1 MRRPLVGK
9 GRLLL
14 FGSGDFACNL
24 YWQAVTLYLLFFYTD
39 VLGLSPALAGFV
51 YMAGA
56 VWDGIADLLVG
67 IAADR
72 SRQAYRRFVAWG
84 AVPLGLSFPLL
95 FVLPGV
101 EGWPLVALVLG
112 AQMAFRS
119 FYALVNVPYAAWSA
133 RISEDSRD
141 RTLVAGARLG
151 FGAAAAMLVALSMSK
166 LGPDPG
172 LGPGG
177 GYGVTAA
184 IFAIVATPLLI
195 VVARRSPEHSVQEQ
209 RVEQVSIAASL
220 GALGRNRAFVTLNV
234 AMIAAAIAGAV
245 LNQSVLYYFAHVAG
259 RADGGA
265 TALAAMAL
273 AGAIAVPAWTAVT
286 LRTGARGMAGGRG
299 IRAGGAGTVR
309 GDRRAGG
316 AVLSGGDAGDAHRI
330 GACRMGDA
338 AEHDRLWRMASGDAG
353 GGDGVRAVSV
363 ASESGAGRRGDGAGQ
378 LLFGAGIRWRRGAGR
393 CRARRHRLADGGG
406 ADNGA
411 GHIGAG
417 DAGQSAGARGPP
429 CGHGATGG
437 AAGTGRRSRRR
448 AGQPDMIQVSR
459 NSPAT
464 PSACADGAI
473 HRRKRPGSTVGFRS

>member
-286 LRTGARGMAGGRG
+286 LRTGARAAWLAGVAFGLAALGLFAAIGVPVALFFLVAMQVMLTGLGLAGWAMLPNTIDYGEWHQGMRVEATAFGLSALLQKVALGVAAMG
-299 IRAGGAGTVR
+299 LGSYYSALGYDGGA
-309 GDRRAGG
+309 AQ
-316 AVLSGGDAGDAHRI
+316 
-330 GACRMGDA
+330 GDA
-338 AEHDRLWRMASGDAG
+338 ARDGIAWLMVAAPTMALGISALAMLANPLAR
-353 GGDGVRAVSV
+353 GVHHAVM
-363 ASESGAGRRGDGAGQ
+363 AQLAARRG
-378 LLFGAGIRWRRGAGR
+378 
-393 CRARRHRLADGGG
+393 RAAD
-406 ADNGA
+406 
-411 GHIGAG
+411 
-417 DAGQSAGARGPP
+417 P
-429 CGHGATGG
+429 
-437 AAGTGRRSRRR
+437 AA
-448 AGQPDMIQVSR
+448 APA
-459 NSPAT
+459 SPT
-464 PSACADGAI
+464 
-473 HRRKRPGSTVGFRS
+473 

>member
-265 TALAAMAL
+265 FGLAALGLFAAIGVPVALFFLVAMQVMLTGLGL
-273 AGAIAVPAWTAVT
+273 AGWAMLPNTIDYGEWHQGMRVEATAFGLSALLQKVA
-286 LRTGARGMAGGRG
+286 LGVAAMGLGSYYSALGYD
-299 IRAGGAGTVR
+299 GGA
-309 GDRRAGG
+309 AQ
-316 AVLSGGDAGDAHRI
+316 
-330 GACRMGDA
+330 GDA
-338 AEHDRLWRMASGDAG
+338 ARDGIAWLMVAAPTMALGISALAMLANPLAR
-353 GGDGVRAVSV
+353 GVHHAVM
-363 ASESGAGRRGDGAGQ
+363 AQLAARRG
-378 LLFGAGIRWRRGAGR
+378 
-393 CRARRHRLADGGG
+393 RAAD
-406 ADNGA
+406 
-411 GHIGAG
+411 
-417 DAGQSAGARGPP
+417 P
-429 CGHGATGG
+429 
-437 AAGTGRRSRRR
+437 AA
-448 AGQPDMIQVSR
+448 APA
-459 NSPAT
+459 SPT
-464 PSACADGAI
+464 
-473 HRRKRPGSTVGFRS
+473 